1 MKSKTTKF
9 KFRPALILA
18 QADDSDYVVLPISS
32 VSIRKNLDAIY
43 DIEIDPKEY
52 PKLNLNK
59 LSYIR
64 THKQTI
70 MNKAEILGLIGNL
83 KQEYE
88 DLYLQVLEKRDE
100 FNADITSR
108 SL

>member
-1 MKSKTTKF
+1 M
-9 KFRPALILA
+9 IG
-18 QADDSDYVVLPISS
+18 
-32 VSIRKNLDAIY
+32 
-43 DIEIDPKEY
+43 E
-52 PKLNLNK
+52 
-59 LSYIR
+59 IR
-64 THKQTI
+64 THKQTT